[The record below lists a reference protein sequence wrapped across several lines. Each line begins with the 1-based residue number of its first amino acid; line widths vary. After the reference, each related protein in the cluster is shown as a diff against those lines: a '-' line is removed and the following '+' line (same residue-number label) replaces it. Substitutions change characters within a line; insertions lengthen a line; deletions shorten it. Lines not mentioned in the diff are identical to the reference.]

1 MDRAMDRHRSSIE
14 RPAKSASPLPTSSW
28 WLAAPALV
36 AVIAVV
42 VWPTVTVLGRG
53 SFSELWPVLASSRFR
68 SIIAFTV
75 AQALLSAAATVVI
88 GVCFVE
94 ALARRCTGSRWL
106 RGLLLAPF
114 ALPSVVVG
122 SAVGALS
129 DGAGLGRSATVGWI
143 TIVTAHVLF
152 NVSVVVRVVGDRR
165 ASLDDRLLAAAATL
179 GCNAVTRWRLVTWPH
194 VRSAVAN
201 SAALVALFCLSSYGV
216 VIVLGA
222 SGQRTI
228 EIEVVRQVN
237 DRLRL
242 DRAGA
247 LVLVQLA
254 IMVVVLM
261 LASRLSRSDHSGS
274 ARIWWLGQ
282 LSRRWSLAAWLGAL
296 TLIAGP
302 LVALGLRSMRIN
314 GWTARAYVNLA
325 SDLPGVGFTGIEVL
339 WRSASVA
346 VVAALIALALAVPAG
361 LVIAGGGPAAKA
373 VSIACVAPIV
383 ISTVVIGVGIL
394 VRFDSSMA
402 NLRSRWI
409 AIPMT
414 HALAAL
420 PVAARLVA
428 TARRR
433 IDDRY
438 LAAAA
443 TLGASPWQ
451 RARWVLTPL
460 LSGTV
465 VAAGSFAAAVS
476 LGDFGAASVLARSG
490 TPPLPVAIGRLLGRP
505 GAEPY
510 ATAAALGC
518 LLAVLCGALG
528 ALEARRE
535 S

>member
-1 MDRAMDRHRSSIE
+1 MDRDRSSVA
-14 RPAKSASPLPTSSW
+14 RTAKSASPSPTPSW
-28 WLAAPALV
+28 WLATPALV

-75 AQALLSAAATVVI
+75 AQTVLSAAATVVI

-94 ALARRCTGSRWL
+94 ALARRCSGSRWL

-143 TIVTAHVLF
+143 TIVAAHVLF

-165 ASLDDRLLAAAATL
+165 ASLDDRQLAAAATL

-201 SAALVALFCLSSYGV
+201 SAALVSLFCLSSYGV
-216 VIVLGA
+216 VVVLGA

-247 LVLVQLA
+247 LVIVQLA
-254 IMVVVLM
+254 IMVVVLI
-261 LASRLSRSDHSGS
+261 LASRVSRSDHSGT

-282 LSRRWSLAAWLGAL
+282 LSRRWSLAAWMGAL

-302 LVALGLRSMRIN
+302 LLALGLRSMRIN
-314 GWTARAYVNLA
+314 GRWTARAYVNLT
-325 SDLPGVGFTGIEVL
+325 SELPGVGFTGIEVL
-339 WRSASVA
+339 WRSASIA
-346 VVAALIALALAVPAG
+346 VVAALITLVLAVPAG

-373 VSIACVAPIV
+373 MSVACVAPIV

-394 VRFDSSMA
+394 VRFDSSLG

-409 AIPMT
+409 AVPMT

-420 PVAARLVA
+420 PVVARLVA

-433 IDDRY
+433 VDDRY
-438 LAAAA
+438 FAAAA

-451 RARWVLTPL
+451 RVRWVLTPL

-476 LGDFGAASVLARSG
+476 LGDFGAASVLARTG